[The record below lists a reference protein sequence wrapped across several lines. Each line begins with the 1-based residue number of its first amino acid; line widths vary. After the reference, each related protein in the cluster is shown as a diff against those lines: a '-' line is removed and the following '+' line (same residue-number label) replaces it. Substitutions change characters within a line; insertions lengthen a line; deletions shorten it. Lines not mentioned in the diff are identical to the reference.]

1 MDYNEWGMQ
10 YLNEAQKLKERLA
23 PLRRQARAVNSQAAS
38 KLYRR
43 IATLNDMYLDCLHTG
58 KYLTERGGCR

>member
-10 YLNEAQKLKERLA
+10 YLNEAQRLKERIT
-23 PLRRQARAVNSQAAS
+23 PLRRQAQAENSQSAS
-38 KLYRR
+38 LLYRR

-58 KYLTERGGCR
+58 KYLVQCGGCR

>member
-10 YLNEAQKLKERLA
+10 YLGEAQILKERLA
-23 PLRRQARAVNSQAAS
+23 LLRGQAKKADNETAS

-43 IATLNDMYLDCLHTG
+43 VAVLNDMYLDCRNTG
-58 KYLTERGGCR
+58 KYLIECGGNR

>member
-10 YLNEAQKLKERLA
+10 YLEEAQRLKEHLTL
-23 PLRRQARAVNSQAAS
+23 LRGQARKADNETAS

-43 IATLNDMYLDCLHTG
+43 VAVLNDMYLDCLHTG
-58 KYLTERGGCR
+58 KYLIECGGKR

>member
-10 YLNEAQKLKERLA
+10 YLAEAQRLKNRLA
-23 PLRRQARAVNSQAAS
+23 PLRGQVKTADNETAA

-43 IATLNDMYLDCLHTG
+43 IAMLNDMYLGCLHTG
-58 KYLTERGGCR
+58 NYLIEYGGKR